1 MRRGSVREREGLRRE
16 REISVKLVFAIINK
30 DDAETIARALTEQ
43 GFAST
48 QLGTTG
54 SFLMADNVT
63 ILIGVDEE
71 RVHDVISVIREQC
84 HSRRQ
89 TAAPGSGKLFGRAE
103 SSLEVIVGGATIFVV
118 DIEHFERV

>member
-48 QLGTTG
+48 QLGTTAV
-54 SFLMADNVT
+54 F
-63 ILIGVDEE
+63 
-71 RVHDVISVIREQC
+71 
-84 HSRRQ
+84 
-89 TAAPGSGKLFGRAE
+89 
-103 SSLEVIVGGATIFVV
+103 
-118 DIEHFERV
+118 